1 MVLRPANVTGKS
13 VRGSPL
19 MEGATSGQS
28 VMTARDYGPRDV
40 ARQKFHGQKARSPAA
55 SPRLPST
62 TDTTGTHGTLV
73 D

>member
-28 VMTARDYGPRDV
+28 VMTARDYAPRAV
-40 ARQKFHGQKARSPAA
+40 ARQKFQEQKVRFRRGY
-55 SPRLPST
+55 PRLPSI
-62 TDTTGTHGTLV
+62 TDTTRIPDTLV